1 MKLILVYNYWN
12 VWNEIKSRQV
22 TGIRASMNTMPNI
35 QYWDIMGKCN
45 LSWDYLSMYQY
56 IYEIAI
62 YSLIYLWVVD
72 IAYLTIDQLG

>member
-1 MKLILVYNYWN
+1 
-12 VWNEIKSRQV
+12 
-22 TGIRASMNTMPNI
+22 MNTMPNI

-72 IAYLTIDQLG
+72 ISYLTTDQLG